1 METLLG
7 MFLIAGVLLI
17 ALAIPTIFKRIPP
30 NPFYGFRV
38 QQTLD
43 SPELWY
49 IVNEYAG
56 KRLLIVGIVTV
67 VVAFGLYFIPG
78 LSIDI
83 YAIICAVVVLGLLG
97 VFIVQIIRY
106 MNSIQRG

>member
-7 MFLIAGVLLI
+7 MYLIAGVLLI
-17 ALAIPTIFKRIPP
+17 ALAIPTILKRIPP

-49 IVNEYAG
+49 KVNEYAG
-56 KRLLIVGIVTV
+56 KRLLIVGIATV
-67 VVAFGLYFIPG
+67 IVALGLYFIPG
-78 LSIDI
+78 ITIDI
-83 YAIICAVVVLGLLG
+83 YASICAVIILGLLG
-97 VFIVQIIRY
+97 IFIIQIIRY
-106 MNSIQRG
+106 MNSIHKG

>member
-7 MFLIAGVLLI
+7 MFLFAVVLLI
-17 ALAIPTIFKRIPP
+17 ALAIPTILKRIPP

-49 IVNEYAG
+49 KVNAHAG
-56 KRLLIVGIVTV
+56 KRLLIVGITTV
-67 VVAFGLYFIPG
+67 VVALGLYFIPG
-78 LSIDI
+78 LTIDI
-83 YAIICAVVVLGLLG
+83 YASICAVVVLGLL
-97 VFIVQIIRY
+97 VIFIIQIIRY
-106 MNSIQRG
+106 MNSIQQG